1 MKSRKFLYVLPFLLL
16 CSCASRTYFINQKSY
31 TEDAHTDIIKV
42 TFSYENGEEDSYEN
56 LNRGD
61 KISEIKNPVRSGYEF
76 LGWYFDDSPWDFKT
90 GVVSTNMTL
99 TANWIG
105 KRDNSKKHAILEND
119 SSSIKFDFE
128 FYENNTTRQINSLLQ
143 KKDLSFLSTDSVS
156 LKLSNTDAF
165 LIEDEK
171 NSLLPLEIGMKN
183 GKELIFPLTKQEDTW
198 TSIGRIV
205 SKSLVETKMVLE
217 NLKTDTLFTL
227 TKS

>member
-105 KRDNSKKHAILEND
+105 KRDNSGKQYNKTNKLFASKKGSLFSFYGFCFFEI
-119 SSSIKFDFE
+119 IKH
-128 FYENNTTRQINSLLQ
+128 RC
-143 KKDLSFLSTDSVS
+143 
-156 LKLSNTDAF
+156 
-165 LIEDEK
+165 
-171 NSLLPLEIGMKN
+171 
-183 GKELIFPLTKQEDTW
+183 FPH
-198 TSIGRIV
+198 RR
-205 SKSLVETKMVLE
+205 
-217 NLKTDTLFTL
+217 
-227 TKS
+227 